1 MIKTEFKRIKET
13 MYHEVL
19 PNGLHVFLL
28 PKEGFHKTYVT
39 FSTSLGS
46 VTKSMMDKAGNIIDL
61 PEGIAHFLE
70 HKLFEQSDGDISM
83 LFSKNQASV
92 NAFTQNN
99 RTTYLFSCT
108 DNLKENIKLLL
119 NFVQHPEFT
128 DKGIEKEKGII
139 TQEIKMYED
148 DPSTVSYMGVLNNMF
163 ETHAVKNDILGTV
176 ESISKI
182 NKEILKMTHQTFY
195 SPKQMV
201 LFVTGNFQVEDI
213 LSFVT
218 QEQKNVSFP
227 EEYRRVKEND
237 QESIN
242 VKESY
247 KEMEMEITVPNLL
260 IGIKQ
265 AGTDYQKENI
275 IKKELSISIL
285 FDLLLGK
292 SSLYYKELL
301 QEGLVNDSF
310 GIDITYE
317 ESYGYFLIGS
327 ETYQA
332 KELDRKIREIL
343 RDLPSFKVNEA
354 DFYRAKK
361 QIIGGF
367 IHALN
372 SLEFIANQFTKY
384 HYTNVSLFEILEV
397 ADTITIKD
405 IEGCKASF
413 ENENSISTF
422 VIYPKKGGQ

>member
-1 MIKTEFKRIKET
+1 MIKTEYKRIKET
-13 MYHEVL
+13 LYHEIL
-19 PNGLHVFLL
+19 PNGLNVFLL

-46 VTKSMMDKAGNIIDL
+46 VTTKIAKKDGTIIDL

-70 HKLFEQSDGDISM
+70 HKLFEQNNGDISM
-83 LFSKNQASV
+83 MFSKNQANV

-119 NFVQHPEFT
+119 DFVQKPDFT
-128 DKGIEKEKGII
+128 EKGIEKEKGII
-139 TQEIKMYED
+139 KQEIKMYED

-163 ETHAVKNDILGTV
+163 EHHPVKIDILGTV

-182 NKEILKMTHQTFY
+182 NKEILEITHQTFY

-201 LFVTGNFQVEDI
+201 LFVTGNFQVDEIFEFVSKQQENITFDENYFLVNEDFEEQN
-213 LSFVT
+213 FVV
-218 QEQKNVSFP
+218 EK
-227 EEYRRVKEND
+227 YKEN
-237 QESIN
+237 Q
-242 VKESY
+242 
-247 KEMEMEITVPNLL
+247 MEITVPNLL

-265 AGTDYQKENI
+265 GGTDHSTENI
-275 IKKELSISIL
+275 IKKELEVSIL

-292 SSLYYKELL
+292 SSANYKELL
-301 QEGLVNDSF
+301 TEGLVNDTF

-317 ESYGYFLIGS
+317 DTYGYFLIGS
-327 ETYQA
+327 ETYLP
-332 KELDRKIREIL
+332 KELEIKIRAIIQN
-343 RDLPSFKVNEA
+343 LPNFELKIE
-354 DFYRAKK
+354 DFNRAKK

-384 HYTNVSLFEILEV
+384 YYTNVSLFEILEV
-397 ADTITIKD
+397 ADLITIED
-405 IEGCKASF
+405 IEHTKSVF
-413 ENENSISTF
+413 ENDDSISTF
-422 VIYPKKGGQ
+422 VIYPK